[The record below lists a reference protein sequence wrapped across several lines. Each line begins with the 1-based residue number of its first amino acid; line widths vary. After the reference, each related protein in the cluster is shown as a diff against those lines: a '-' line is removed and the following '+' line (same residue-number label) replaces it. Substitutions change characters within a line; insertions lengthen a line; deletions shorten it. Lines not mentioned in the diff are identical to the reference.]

1 MLSSIVVGTD
11 GSESAKKAV
20 ATAVEFAR
28 KFGAALH
35 IVAAYNI
42 RTAAV
47 AVPLAGATA
56 GDEGFRAALEAD
68 RSLAILAE
76 ASEPLGDLTVE
87 TYAESGPPAEIVVNV
102 ATRVNA
108 DLIVVGSKGMHR
120 RILGSIPNTVAH
132 TAPCAVLIVKT
143 V

>member
-20 ATAVEFAR
+20 TLAVDFAR

-35 IVAAYNI
+35 IVAAYNV
-42 RTAAV
+42 RTGAV

-56 GDEGFRAALEAD
+56 GDEGLRAALEAD
-68 RSLAILAE
+68 RSQAIVAE
-76 ASEPLGDLTVE
+76 AAEPLGDLKVE
-87 TYAESGPPAEIVVNV
+87 TYAEWGPPAEVVVNV